1 MPELAKVAESSDRV
15 IRPMLP
21 VPTLPTVGPPP
32 AAASAPVVY
41 APPAKPASN
50 NTLPAAPELPSA
62 GPLPDVETAAKI
74 RTVQEV
80 LQAIDAA
87 PSLDER
93 LTRIADGAKHRESV
107 AKFFEAHAGGIK
119 VGGVDSNV
127 GFFNELPSGEDVKLY
142 LAITASCPSGAMVRL
157 HGSGDKARLDWPLF
171 EQTHQLEF
179 DRFVQD
185 GGAAPRRFSVICARS
200 RTNELT
206 GPSKDEYL
214 ALRAQGSLSLH
225 GEGLLY
231 VKKESPAGK
240 FLDSRMVW
248 GRGYLIHALIQHG
261 KLDEKAVLTLED
273 CEGAPAGA
281 K

>member
-1 MPELAKVAESSDRV
+1 M
-15 IRPMLP
+15 
-21 VPTLPTVGPPP
+21 
-32 AAASAPVVY
+32 
-41 APPAKPASN
+41 PAKEPAPAS
-50 NTLPAAPELPSA
+50 TTTAAPERPSA
-62 GPLPDVETAAKI
+62 GPLPDAETAAKI

-93 LTRIADGAKHRESV
+93 LKRIADGATQRQSV
-107 AKFFEAHAGGIK
+107 AKFFEAHTGGIR

-127 GFFNELPSGEDVKLY
+127 GFFNELPSGEDVKLF

-157 HGSGDKARLDWPLF
+157 RGNGDQARLDWPLF
-171 EQTHQLEF
+171 EQTHQLDF
-179 DRFVQD
+179 DRFVSD
-185 GGAAPRRFSVICARS
+185 GGAAPRWFSVICARS
-200 RTNELT
+200 RTTELP
-206 GPSKDEYL
+206 GASKDTYL
-214 ALRAQGSLSLH
+214 ALRAQGSLSVR

-231 VKKESPAGK
+231 VNKESPAGK

-248 GRGYLIHALIQHG
+248 GRGYLIKARIQHS

-273 CEGAPAGA
+273 CEGAAAAA